1 MHRRLL
7 APAMLVFWSIFEW
20 DDGVLSYKLHD
31 KLCRC
36 SHRRRKLQRNK
47 ILEFYSYNP
56 LIHISFLLVKQI
68 SFLFYFSVF
77 LQTWSPRAALSQT
90 TSCLW
95 PRLEVGG
102 GRRWRRHL
110 TTTSICMN
118 PFPPSLF
125 TFPASSC
132 PFISPLQTPGSLP
145 SSLSLSPQFNPRLS
159 GGALGQ
165 AAGAPWTPLEKAAH
179 SNQEGKE
186 GGGGGVEGL
195 FQTTWLLRQ
204 KNPPADN
211 STLRGEGGLDGT
223 MSGLTLFLSF
233 LELSLK
239 ADVALR
245 SMKILDKKMC

>member
-102 GRRWRRHL
+102 RRRWRRRHL

-179 SNQEGKE
+179 SNQEGEE

-195 FQTTWLLRQ
+195 FQTTWLLRHRKIHRPITPHWEEKEDLTAQ
-204 KNPPADN
+204 C
-211 STLRGEGGLDGT
+211 LD
-223 MSGLTLFLSF
+223 SRSFFLFWN
-233 LELSLK
+233 
-239 ADVALR
+239 
-245 SMKILDKKMC
+245 

>member
-47 ILEFYSYNP
+47 ILEFYSHNP

-95 PRLEVGG
+95 LRLEVGG
-102 GRRWRRHL
+102 GEEVEKTL
-110 TTTSICMN
+110 NYNLYLYESFS
-118 PFPPSLF
+118 PFPLYISCLIVSFYFPSADSRFSAFLSV
-125 TFPASSC
+125 P
-132 PFISPLQTPGSLP
+132 LP
-145 SSLSLSPQFNPRLS
+145 S
-159 GGALGQ
+159 
-165 AAGAPWTPLEKAAH
+165 
-179 SNQEGKE
+179 
-186 GGGGGVEGL
+186 V
-195 FQTTWLLRQ
+195 
-204 KNPPADN
+204 
-211 STLRGEGGLDGT
+211 
-223 MSGLTLFLSF
+223 
-233 LELSLK
+233 
-239 ADVALR
+239 
-245 SMKILDKKMC
+245 